1 VWRRLLAVSET
12 SIAELGEILQ
22 NAFGGS
28 GEHLHRFLI
37 RGAAYG
43 IPHLGNVG
51 FREDTRRVFVPRLLA
66 DAPGQP
72 SVQHSLGHGSIHGGE
87 KGLVVKRFIEIGDRP
102 GPYRRVSHQVVAVPR
117 HYDDACLG
125 RNGLE
130 LLLDFEAAHN

>member
-1 VWRRLLAVSET
+1 MWRRLLVVSET

-28 GEHLHRFLI
+28 GEHLHRFPK

-51 FREDTRRVFVPRLLA
+51 FREDARWVFVPRLLA

-72 SVQHSLGHGSIHGGE
+72 S
-87 KGLVVKRFIEIGDRP
+87 IEALARP
-102 GPYRRVSHQVVAVPR
+102 RLDARRRERPR
-117 HYDDACLG
+117 
-125 RNGLE
+125 RQTV
-130 LLLDFEAAHN
+130 